1 MMEKKSKTK
10 RGKYTLKRY
19 YFFYITMQKQVLLN
33 IERKEEDMAI
43 FPVYQGIK
51 VSTERFRVTFTTNGK
66 QQTQVENFSK
76 YIITI

>member
-1 MMEKKSKTK
+1 
-10 RGKYTLKRY
+10 
-19 YFFYITMQKQVLLN
+19 MQKQVLLN

>member
-1 MMEKKSKTK
+1 
-10 RGKYTLKRY
+10 
-19 YFFYITMQKQVLLN
+19 MQKQVLLN

-43 FPVYQGIK
+43 FPVYQSIK

-76 YIITI
+76 YIISI